1 VLSEDELLL
10 TAVELRFNEGV
21 GGKSMTTVMQY
32 SNQKAP
38 WVSPQM
44 GFDFYRQSI
53 TADSMEGWI
62 EMQRNASPI
71 L

>member
-1 VLSEDELLL
+1 
-10 TAVELRFNEGV
+10 
-21 GGKSMTTVMQY
+21 MTTVMQY

-53 TADSMEGWI
+53 TADSMEGLI
-62 EMQRNASPI
+62 DMQRNASPI